1 MMMTVQFK
9 LPSILHFKVYI
20 FFEGKTGLNNLTVF
34 IKYSSK
40 NFKNTLRKL
49 FNNLY
54 KIKAKY

>member
-40 NFKNTLRKL
+40 NFKNTQ
-49 FNNLY
+49 
-54 KIKAKY
+54 KII